1 MIDDDAG
8 SSSKTKVRMSS
19 PERWE
24 IKQLIAANVIDKSEL
39 PEFDEETGLLP
50 KVRRVTQVTK
60 QCRISALQKLRKALS
75 VVTKRFPLAKRFLLE
90 VFYLRCGLL
99 YRVEQ
104 YCRHWVVSWS
114 NLC

>member
-8 SSSKTKVRMSS
+8 SSSKKKVRMSS

-50 KVRRVTQVTK
+50 KVRAGTHVGASLFLHKLPKVTIQN
-60 QCRISALQKLRKALS
+60 LQFDKD
-75 VVTKRFPLAKRFLLE
+75 
-90 VFYLRCGLL
+90 C
-99 YRVEQ
+99 
-104 YCRHWVVSWS
+104 
-114 NLC
+114 